1 MQLCRIVHPLER
13 LSSCSAA
20 ERAGCAS
27 FTASRERM
35 RVHRGSLS
43 LWLSSSARAKQ
54 PSASFSSCDARRTP
68 PRGVGALHRPFVLIS
83 RRPPPRPSLPR
94 DLVRCRR
101 ALQHSGCP
109 TPVTPRREQPSPQP
123 FPPSSP
129 AFQQPRPSPTRP
141 SSRTAARTARRTGSL
156 RRQLDTLCWTTS
168 GSRCASFLCSLS
180 SPPSDGS
187 LTRALSLL
195 ACPTARRRCTPRRR
209 GHAHGARGVPS
220 TCRRRSLGELFLL
233 FLLAFPKPQP
243 SQQPSLSSYLAD
255 PPPSNLLHPACSS
268 SSRPSSRTSSSPSSR
283 PPTPSPTRSRRPGP
297 SPTRC
302 APTRRSGPAS
312 SRPTSPLCTNSAGA
326 PS

>member
-1 MQLCRIVHPLER
+1 MLCCRESR
-13 LSSCSAA
+13 LRTLGRRPREDARARRLALALAELFRASKAA
-20 ERAGCAS
+20 ERIIQLLWCSAHS
-27 FTASRERM
+27 TVR
-35 RVHRGSLS
+35 RGSAPTG
-43 LWLSSSARAKQ
+43 LSSS
-54 PSASFSSCDARRTP
+54 SAAGRLPT
-68 PRGVGALHRPFVLIS
+68 
-83 RRPPPRPSLPR
+83 PSLPR
-94 DLVRCRR
+94 HLVRYRR
-101 ALQHSGCP
+101 ALQHSRCP
-109 TPVTPRREQPSPQP
+109 TPVTPRHEQPSPQP
-123 FPPSSP
+123 FPPSPP

-141 SSRTAARTARRTGSL
+141 SSRTAARTARRTGSS
-156 RRQLDTLCWTTS
+156 RRQLDTLCSTTS
-168 GSRCASFLCSLS
+168 GSRCASFLCSLPS

-255 PPPSNLLHPACSS
+255 PPSSNLLHTPCSS

-312 SRPTSPLCTNSAGA
+312 SRPTSPLCTRSTGT